1 VSGTSI
7 PYHLRQNKYVERRL
21 FVDLLNQLDRWQA
34 LKRYLYVGFGAIY
47 FEDFKL
53 LHSHFAIERML
64 SIEKEEWVLPRQK
77 LNVPLGCIDH
87 DHCPSSEF
95 IEKLDS
101 YRAKY
106 KVQNLLVWFD
116 YAGLDLAGQLTD
128 VKALVPGLLGRD
140 ILKVTLSADAEELAP
155 AFGPV
160 DQDVLEARYEK
171 LREILGTQFLPDSV
185 TPERM
190 TKEGYPS
197 ILCEA
202 FKRVVAQ
209 AMTESPTKTFQPIGC
224 YVYKD
229 TSQMITLTGIILERD
244 EIEEFRQRTAIESF
258 ELAGLAWELQ
268 RIDVPDLSLR
278 EKFLLDGKI
287 FHKASDVKFR
297 KTAEEVAREI
307 HFTFAR
313 DQDESLRMIRSYIK
327 FYRYY
332 PNYYPVVV

>member
-53 LHSHFAIERML
+53 LHSHFAIEKML

-77 LNVPLGCIDH
+77 LNVPFGCIDH
-87 DHCPSSEF
+87 EHCPSSDF
-95 IEKLDS
+95 VGKLDM
-101 YRAKY
+101 YRSKY
-106 KVQNLLVWFD
+106 KVQNLLIWFD
-116 YAGLDLAGQLTD
+116 YAGLDLAGQLSD
-128 VKALVPGLLGRD
+128 IKALVPGLLGRD
-140 ILKVTLSADAEELAP
+140 ILKVTFSAEPEELAP

-160 DQDVLEARYEK
+160 DEEVLNGRYEK
-171 LREILGTQFLPDSV
+171 LREVLGTQFLPDSV
-185 TPERM
+185 SPPRM
-190 TKEGYPS
+190 TKEGYPL

-209 AMTESPTKTFQPIGC
+209 AMIESPSRVFQPLGC

-229 TSQMITLTGIILERD
+229 TSQMITLTGIVLERD
-244 EIEEFRQRTAIESF
+244 DIEDFRKRTEIENF
-258 ELAGLAWELQ
+258 ELAGLAWELE

-287 FHKASDVKFR
+287 FSKAPSTQFR
-297 KTAEEVAREI
+297 KSAEEVAQEI
-307 HFTFAR
+307 QFMFAR